1 MEGTMSTRMHCLWW
15 HSKLFRLAFHPS
27 FGPTAQISVALGS
40 ILADLLRVS
49 DEERRVLVL
58 AAMAAG
64 LAAVFRSPLGM
75 AIFAVEIL
83 YRNQLL
89 TNPETSPVLF
99 LCYQSSTVGPRSST
113 TRAAWSRLFSLML
126 VLETSG
132 QAASSIR

>member
-1 MEGTMSTRMHCLWW
+1 
-15 HSKLFRLAFHPS
+15 
-27 FGPTAQISVALGS
+27 VALGS

-132 QAASSIR
+132 QAAFSIR